1 MEDRFS
7 LLVSKILSGEATEG
21 DKEEFRQFLS
31 DNPDYNLTYN
41 QLKEYWNADVQHNL
55 IRDKKQA
62 TDQIIAQI
70 QAMDHSATP
79 KRNPFRIAVAAAVLF
94 FVTTC
99 ALLYMYADRH
109 TSSGNMYIY
118 AAQSVPV
125 EYTLSDGTTV
135 MLNKNSSIT
144 LASDYGNR
152 SRDVK
157 LDGEAYFM
165 VSKDKS
171 RPFVVE
177 TKGTKTR
184 VLGTSFN
191 VRSDA
196 HEVITTLVE
205 GSVLFASDACE
216 EILHPNEEI
225 RYNVQTSKY
234 ERYTCDVQMNTA
246 WVSGRFNYSG
256 IPFGSFANKLESI
269 YGKKIQIT
277 DSRLANHVVSASFL
291 IEEPIEGILDALK
304 GELGFT
310 YVMDGTGHIRIIS
323 K

>member
-7 LLVSKILSGEATEG
+7 LLVSKILSSNATEE
-21 DKEEFRQFLS
+21 DKKEFCQFLS
-31 DNPDYNLTYN
+31 DNPDYNLIYN
-41 QLKEYWNADVQHNL
+41 QLKEYWNADVQHTL
-55 IRDKKQA
+55 IKDKGRSTDKIMARIRA
-62 TDQIIAQI
+62 TDYAVTRKRSYLR
-70 QAMDHSATP
+70 MAT
-79 KRNPFRIAVAAAVLF
+79 AAAVLF
-94 FVTTC
+94 FATTC
-99 ALLYMYADRH
+99 AMIYMYAIH
-109 TSSGNMYIY
+109 STSQSNMYTY

-135 MLNKNSSIT
+135 MLNKNSAIT

-152 SRDVK
+152 SRHVK
-157 LDGEAYFM
+157 LEGEAYFM

-191 VRSDA
+191 VRSNG

-234 ERYTCDVQMNTA
+234 ERYACDVQMNTA

-277 DSRLANHVVSASFL
+277 DSRLANYIVSASFL

-304 GELGFT
+304 GELGFI
-310 YVMDGTGHIRIIS
+310 YVMDETGHIQITSR
-323 K
+323 

>member
-7 LLVSKILSGEATEG
+7 LLVSKILSGEATEE
-21 DKEEFRQFLS
+21 DKKEFRQFLS
-31 DNPDYNLTYN
+31 DHRDDNLTYN
-41 QLKEYWNADVQHNL
+41 QLKEYWNADVQHTL
-55 IRDKKQA
+55 IRDKEQT
-62 TDQIIAQI
+62 TDQIMAHIR
-70 QAMDHSATP
+70 AMDHSATP
-79 KRNPFRIAVAAAVLF
+79 KRSYFRIAVAAAVLF
-94 FVTTC
+94 FATTC
-99 ALLYMYADRH
+99 ALLYMYADR
-109 TSSGNMYIY
+109 TMPLGNMYTY

-144 LASDYGNR
+144 LASDYGNK

-157 LDGEAYFM
+157 LAGEAYFM
-165 VSKDKS
+165 VTKDKS

-191 VRSDA
+191 VKSNDQ
-196 HEVITTLVE
+196 EVITTLVE

-216 EILHPNEEI
+216 ETLRPNEEI

-256 IPFGSFANKLESI
+256 ISFASFAKKLEMI
-269 YGKKIQIT
+269 YGKEIQIT
-277 DSRLANHVVSASFL
+277 DSRLANFIVSASFL
-291 IEEPIEGILDALK
+291 TEEPIDGILDALK

-310 YVMDGTGHIRIIS
+310 YVMEKTGHIRITS